1 MWVLGQEVFMGAVSI
16 GEITPPAAGN
26 TDLLSWLFCV
36 INDKD

>member
-26 TDLLSWLFCV
+26 ADFLSRFIRV